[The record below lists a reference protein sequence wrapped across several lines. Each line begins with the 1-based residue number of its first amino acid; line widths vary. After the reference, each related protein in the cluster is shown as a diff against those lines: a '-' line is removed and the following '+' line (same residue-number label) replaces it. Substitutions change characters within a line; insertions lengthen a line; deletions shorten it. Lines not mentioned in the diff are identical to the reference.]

1 MAPGAR
7 KNLLKLGGI
16 LTMTR
21 SFFLSICGFWG
32 DFWPLV
38 DFQGDMRRQHFWEPA
53 NDGRRP
59 ARPASGASGVRKKH
73 RRLQDGV
80 LWHKNPWTLASPELG
95 NRSTYHSCHW
105 MLNMFLGFLR
115 ILSNM
120 SFWCHFFFLVIYSQ
134 LLTCVIQQLF
144 YMPLHK
150 LLQRTR
156 CRPEN

>member
-59 ARPASGASGVRKKH
+59 ARPASEKKH

-115 ILSNM
+115 TLSNM
-120 SFWCHFFFLVIYSQ
+120 SFWCHFFSWSSIPSCSLVWSSNFS
-134 LLTCVIQQLF
+134 TCRCTSSCREHAVDQ
-144 YMPLHK
+144 K
-150 LLQRTR
+150 TR
-156 CRPEN
+156 SD